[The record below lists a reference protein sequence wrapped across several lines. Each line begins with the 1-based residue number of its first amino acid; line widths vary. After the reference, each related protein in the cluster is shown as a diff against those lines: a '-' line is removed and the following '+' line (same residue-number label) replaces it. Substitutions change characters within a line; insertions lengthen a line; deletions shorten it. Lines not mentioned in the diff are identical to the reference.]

1 MEMTISTV
9 LILVVVGIAAGMLS
23 GMVGIGGGIVIVPAL
38 VYLLAFPQKS
48 AQGTTLALLLFP
60 IGILGVYNYYKQGY
74 VEFKYVAVIA
84 LGFVMGSFF
93 GSKIA
98 LGMSEEKVKRFFAIV
113 MMLVALK
120 MLFLDRKKPSSSG
133 GPTGIET
140 TTQKN

>member
-1 MEMTISTV
+1 MEMTFSTI

-38 VYLLAFPQKS
+38 VYILAFSQKT

-60 IGILGVYNYYKQGY
+60 IGILGVYNYYKQGH

-84 LGFVMGSFF
+84 VGFVIGSFF

-120 MLFLDRKKPSSSG
+120 MLFLDRKKAPV
-133 GPTGIET
+133 PNET
-140 TTQKN
+140 ARTESAGQKN